1 MTLRQF
7 LTGIQSKDRGRERAR
22 LGEREAKPF
31 GRVRLRPNRGFRVD
45 PPSDVTPR
53 ALHQKIE
60 DENEHDFGRQ
70 AGTARFRPVS
80 YQNRERGGAR
90 LGEGD

>member
-60 DENEHDFGRQ
+60 DENEHEHEHDWGK
-70 AGTARFRPVS
+70 
-80 YQNRERGGAR
+80 ERRSPLVG
-90 LGEGD
+90 